1 MPDIR
6 TAIVTGAASRRGI
19 GRATATRL
27 AADGFAVAILD
38 RDGAGAK
45 DAAAAIAEGT
55 GSPALGVE
63 CDVTSA
69 HSVDAAVR
77 TVEAELPDIA
87 ALVNNAGIT
96 SPTRFLDID
105 LAEWDRIF
113 DVNVRGTVI
122 AMQRVLP
129 GMRDRGYGRV
139 VNLSSVSAQRG
150 GGIFGG
156 SHYSAAKAAVLG
168 LTRAVAREVGPSGVV
183 VNAVAPGLID
193 TDITGGALAPD
204 VKSDLVAGIP
214 VGRVGT
220 TDDVADTVAFL
231 CSPSAAYL
239 TGTTIDVNGGSHIH

>member
-1 MPDIR
+1 MPETH

-19 GRATATRL
+19 GRATASRL

-45 DAAAAIAEGT
+45 DTAAAIAEAT

-69 HSVDAAVR
+69 DSVDAAVR

-105 LAEWDRIF
+105 LTEWDSIF

-129 GMRDRGYGRV
+129 GMVERGYGRV

-150 GGIFGG
+150 GGVFGG

-168 LTRAVAREVGPSGVV
+168 LTRAVAREVGPTGVV
-183 VNAVAPGLID
+183 VNAVTPGLID
-193 TDITGGALAPD
+193 TDITGGALSSD

-231 CSPSAAYL
+231 CSPSASYL